1 MKKPLVIIITGLLLA
16 AGAYA
21 GLFLAR
27 TGSIQGEA
35 PSELLWLRNEFS
47 LTEQEFARIRELH
60 EGYQP
65 DCAKMCARIA
75 AANRELESLVLNTN
89 EVTPEITKKLSEIGS
104 IRQECQARMLKHFYA
119 VSRAMPEEQG
129 RRYLA
134 EMQKLTSLS
143 NMRDHSKTDPTQT
156 EHGHGM

>member
-1 MKKPLVIIITGLLLA
+1 MKKPLVIMTTGLLLA
-16 AGAYA
+16 VAAYT

-27 TGSIQGEA
+27 TAPRHAEA
-35 PSELLWLRNEFS
+35 PSELLWLRQEFS
-47 LTEQEFARIRELH
+47 LSDQEFARIRELH
-60 EGYQP
+60 EGYLP
-65 DCAKMCARIA
+65 DCARMCARIA
-75 AANRELESLVLNTN
+75 AANRELERLVLSTN
-89 EVTPEITKKLSEIGS
+89 EVTPEISKKLSEIGN

-143 NMRDHSKTDPTQT
+143 N
-156 EHGHGM
+156 

>member
-1 MKKPLVIIITGLLLA
+1 MKKPFVIIVTGLLLA

-27 TGSIQGEA
+27 TAPSYAEA

-47 LTEQEFARIRELH
+47 LSAQEFDRIRELH
-60 EGYQP
+60 EAYQP
-65 DCAKMCARIA
+65 DCARMCARIA
-75 AANRELESLVLNTN
+75 AANRELERLILSTN
-89 EVTPEITKKLSEIGS
+89 ELTSEITKKLSEIS
-104 IRQECQARMLKHFYA
+104 NIRQECQTTMLRHFYA
-119 VSRAMPEEQG
+119 VSRAMPQEQG

-143 NMRDHSKTDPTQT
+143 NMRDSSKSDPAQT
-156 EHGHGM
+156 EHGHGL